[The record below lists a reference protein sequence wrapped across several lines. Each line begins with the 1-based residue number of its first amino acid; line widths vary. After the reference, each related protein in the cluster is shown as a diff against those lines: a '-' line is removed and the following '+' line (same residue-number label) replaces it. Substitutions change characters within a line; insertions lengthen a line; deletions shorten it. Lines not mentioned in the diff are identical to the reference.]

1 MGKGVG
7 GGGVSGVEDSAGG
20 GGLSHV
26 SCALGPA
33 VCLVHLWFHHFFLKT

>member
-20 GGLSHV
+20 GG
-26 SCALGPA
+26 A
-33 VCLVHLWFHHFFLKT
+33 VTCLMCTGTCCVPSAPVVPSFFS